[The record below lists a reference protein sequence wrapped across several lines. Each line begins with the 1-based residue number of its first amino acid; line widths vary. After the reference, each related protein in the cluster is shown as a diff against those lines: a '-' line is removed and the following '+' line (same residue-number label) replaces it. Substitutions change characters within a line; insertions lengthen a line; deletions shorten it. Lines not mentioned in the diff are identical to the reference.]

1 MATAL
6 KILAVDDEP
15 SIGTSMHFIFE
26 RPRYEVTS
34 ACDANDA
41 LAQLSADPAPFDVI
55 ITDNNMPLVSGVELV
70 RELRERSFRGKIMVL
85 SAHLTTEIREAYA
98 QMNVDVILDK
108 PFDIHELRATLDLLV
123 A

>member
-70 RELRERSFRGKIMVL
+70 RELRERSYRGKIMVL